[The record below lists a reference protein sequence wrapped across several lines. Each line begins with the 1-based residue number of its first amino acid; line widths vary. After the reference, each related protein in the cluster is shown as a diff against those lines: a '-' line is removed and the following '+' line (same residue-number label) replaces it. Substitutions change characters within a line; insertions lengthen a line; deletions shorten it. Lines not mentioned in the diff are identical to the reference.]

1 MSDGPRSSHI
11 SRKIKQGAIDVD
23 YEESALVVNFTLE
36 VVRAQT
42 NLYLLQSFHLTDLF
56 VLTISGACVCNVRR

>member
-42 NLYLLQSFHLTDLF
+42 NLFLTP
-56 VLTISGACVCNVRR
+56 VLSLD